1 MRYSS
6 ALMSYLFEAEANMK
20 LDALRMVAMLGI
32 ATAIMTGCD
41 SSDGGASPRPSAT
54 SVTSPTPSRESV
66 PAQSPKV
73 LAAEEVK
80 SAVERRVSAVE
91 KEFGS
96 GVNSPCSTSSSKL
109 FTAKCQAAS
118 DATSDAAGLALREID
133 GRAGFATLT
142 STARRLQTAVRQYD
156 QLECATGPTA
166 AGTRHACLAPAAVIA
181 QGLDDLRDG
190 ANLGLAGK

>member
-1 MRYSS
+1 
-6 ALMSYLFEAEANMK
+6 MK
-20 LDALRMVAMLGI
+20 WDALRTVAILGI
-32 ATAIMTGCD
+32 AAAIITGCHN
-41 SSDGGASPRPSAT
+41 SGGVATPRPSAT
-54 SVTSPTPSRESV
+54 SVTSPTPSQESV
-66 PAQSPKV
+66 PAQSPKA

-80 SAVERRVSAVE
+80 SAVERRISAVE

-109 FTAKCQAAS
+109 FTAKCQAAA
-118 DATSDAAGLALREID
+118 DATSGAASLALREID

-156 QLECATGPTA
+156 QLGCATGPTA
-166 AGTRHACLAPAAVIA
+166 AGSRHACLAPAAVIA